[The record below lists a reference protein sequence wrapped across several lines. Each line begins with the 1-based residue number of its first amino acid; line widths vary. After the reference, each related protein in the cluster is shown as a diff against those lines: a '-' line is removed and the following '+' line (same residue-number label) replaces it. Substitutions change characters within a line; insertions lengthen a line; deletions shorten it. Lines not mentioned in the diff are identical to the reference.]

1 MEKRSK
7 ATKNTTKNNKKKMS
21 GMMAK
26 IVTPVAA
33 MALVTLVT
41 VSGLRMAVQNLYNQ
55 GMMISEQ
62 IVSCVDAA
70 GALDTDYTKMQSY
83 TSNVIHEPSEQ
94 TIGGYSD
101 ALDQAYG
108 RMVKNIEVFKK
119 YANASKEK
127 ETVLDLHE
135 KLKGMYAYQQA
146 QMQNAVYGTE
156 IPEEVLAAE
165 SGYNTGILSDIWELE
180 KMIQADEK
188 EAKAALKQAKIL
200 SNIVIAGSIAFTVL
214 IFIIVVLISVRLIV
228 APVKKSSKELGDMV
242 DEVNNAAAD
251 LTKRISVNQKD
262 EIGSLVEGVN
272 TFIEALQNV
281 IAKIRDSS
289 VHLNS
294 TFAAVTDSVTSVN
307 GNATDIS
314 AVMEEL
320 SATMEEVSATL
331 ANVNERVEKAGTGMD
346 RISEQ
351 SEHILTY
358 ATEMQDRATQLED
371 TAVSNKD
378 TTSAMIQ
385 EILGTL
391 QQAIE
396 NSRSVEEVNALT
408 DEILNISSQT
418 NLLALNASIE
428 AARAGEAGKG
438 FAVVADEIRVLAD
451 SSRETAGNIQQI
463 NAKVVAAVGD
473 LAKNSENIVTYIN
486 ENILKDYDGFVESGH
501 KYRADA
507 DYINEVMTSF
517 TESVD
522 HLRQTM
528 GEVVENVN
536 DVSTA
541 VEQGAEGVT
550 NAAENTSQ
558 LVGEMDTIMKEI
570 DESNNIIS
578 ELSTQTNRFI
588 NV

>member
-7 ATKNTTKNNKKKMS
+7 DTKNTTKNNKKKMS

-83 TSNVIHEPSEQ
+83 TSNAIHEPSEQ

-108 RMVKNIEVFKK
+108 RIVKNIEVFKK
-119 YANASKEK
+119 YANSSKEK

-165 SGYNTGILSDIWELE
+165 SGYNTGILSDISELD

-200 SNIVIAGSIAFTVL
+200 SNIAIAGSIAFTVL

-228 APVKKSSKELGDMV
+228 TPVKKSSKELGDMV

-358 ATEMQDRATQLED
+358 VTEMQDRATQLED

-528 GEVVENVN
+528 DEVVENVN